1 MKTTLQKV
9 RDGIAAALLG
19 KTPEQLADEQRRD
32 AVKNAVDDYL
42 IRNPDWKPSQQPAPA
57 VSPVANTKQK
67 AKRIMKTLGAGAV
80 SLNLILW
87 MKWLLTVLVLN
98 VARLSHQILSAM
110 VKSLPLHRSEQ
121 RARIN
126 NSAQVV
132 CLVIHTFLWGRLH
145 VCLRKQIL
153 CHPS

>member
-67 AKRIMKTLGAGAV
+67 AKRIMKTLGAGAGV
-80 SLNLILW
+80 F
-87 MKWLLTVLVLN
+87 TPN
-98 VARLSHQILSAM
+98 VVDEAALRRACEAARAFQAADPERYGDIITAAPI
-110 VKSLPLHRSEQ
+110 KG
-121 RARIN
+121 A
-126 NSAQVV
+126 
-132 CLVIHTFLWGRLH
+132 
-145 VCLRKQIL
+145 
-153 CHPS
+153 

>member
-67 AKRIMKTLGAGAV
+67 AKRIMKTLGA
-80 SLNLILW
+80 
-87 MKWLLTVLVLN
+87 
-98 VARLSHQILSAM
+98 VAGVFKPHIVDEVALD
-110 VKSLPLHRSEQ
+110 
-121 RARIN
+121 RARAKCREIVASDPERYGQIIA
-126 NSAQVV
+126 SAPIRAASQD
-132 CLVIHTFLWGRLH
+132 
-145 VCLRKQIL
+145 K
-153 CHPS
+153 